1 MRGSVSDI
9 DIRLLRVFMTVVRC
23 GGFAASQSALNVS
36 QANISM
42 QMKQLEQRLGVTLCH
57 RGRSGFWLTEEGKQ
71 VFEAC
76 QTLFRSLDEF
86 RSSVAAS
93 SGRLSGRL
101 HISVVDN
108 SVFNEDFHLNEAI
121 RDFKDQGNNSEVV
134 LYVVA
139 TNEVEQMVLDGSCDM
154 GIGFFPARRQGLEY
168 YPLFSSG
175 MNLYCGRQ
183 HPLFKRAPDQ
193 IDLEEVFMEEH
204 AARGY
209 VSTTQLPSFER
220 KFLVGA
226 SASTVEGL
234 VTFILSGKYTA
245 YLPYHYARHWAD
257 KDEIRP
263 ILPDKIGYNCLYE
276 FTTRSANKRSQLLDL
291 FVEKLTAVH
300 AQIDDKKFQIG
311 TDIRT

>member
-42 QMKQLEQRLGVTLCH
+42 QMKQLEERLGVTLCH
-57 RGRSGFWLTEEGKQ
+57 RGRSGFWLTSEGKD

-76 QTLFRSLDEF
+76 QTLFRSIDEF

-101 HISVVDN
+101 HVSVVDG
-108 SVFNEDFHLNEAI
+108 SVFSENLRLHEAI
-121 RDFKDQGNNSEVV
+121 RDFKEQGNNSEVV

-139 TNEVEQMVLDGSCDM
+139 TNEVEQMVLDGACDM

-168 YPLFSSG
+168 QPLFTSG

-183 HPLFKRAPDQ
+183 HPLFERAPDN
-193 IDLEEVFMEEH
+193 IDLEEVFTEEH

-234 VTFILSGKYTA
+234 VTLILSGKYTA
-245 YLPYHYARHWAD
+245 YLPYHYARHWVET
-257 KDEIRP
+257 DEIRP
-263 ILPDKIGYNCLYE
+263 ILPEKIGYNCLYE
-276 FTTRSANKRSQLLDL
+276 FTTKTANKRSQLLNL
-291 FVEKLTAVH
+291 FIEKLVSVH
-300 AQIDDKKFQIG
+300 PQVAGDKFQIG
-311 TDIRT
+311 TDI

>member
-1 MRGSVSDI
+1 MRGSVSDV
-9 DIRLLRVFMTVVRC
+9 DIRLLKVFMTVARC

-42 QMKQLEQRLGVTLCH
+42 QMKQLEERLGVTLCH
-57 RGRSGFWLTEEGKQ
+57 RGRSGFWLTEEGKE
-71 VFEAC
+71 VLEAC

-101 HISVVDN
+101 HVSVVDN
-108 SVFNEDFHLNEAI
+108 SVFSENFRLHAAI
-121 RDFKDQGNNSEVV
+121 RDFKEEGNNSEVV

-168 YPLFSSG
+168 KPLFTSG
-175 MNLYCGRQ
+175 MNLYCGRG
-183 HPLFKRAPDQ
+183 HPLFDSAPHEIELD
-193 IDLEEVFMEEH
+193 DVFTEEH

-209 VSTTQLPSFER
+209 VSGTQLPSFER

-245 YLPYHYARHWAD
+245 YLPYHYARHWVTT
-257 KDEIRP
+257 DEIRP
-263 ILPDKIGYNCLYE
+263 LLPDQIGYNCLYE
-276 FTTRSANKRSQLLDL
+276 FTTKTESKRSQLLNL
-291 FVEKLTAVH
+291 FIEKIRSVHSKVEGD
-300 AQIDDKKFQIG
+300 QYQIG
-311 TDIRT
+311 TKL